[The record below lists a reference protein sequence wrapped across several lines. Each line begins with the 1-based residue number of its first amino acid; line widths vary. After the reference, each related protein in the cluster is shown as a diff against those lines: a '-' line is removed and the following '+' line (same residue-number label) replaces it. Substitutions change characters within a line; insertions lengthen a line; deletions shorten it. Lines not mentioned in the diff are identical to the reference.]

1 MNGLMLH
8 CGAHNVTREQ
18 VMEVKTPSPTDT
30 WYPIAHETLISRVEQ
45 ALGSLNMRVM
55 EQAHALTKNGDR
67 YFGLLRVANCQ
78 KTADD
83 YAYVLGL
90 RNAHDK
96 AFTASLAVGASVF
109 VCDNLSFSGEITIA
123 RKHTRFIEQDLPKLT
138 GNAVGLLAQKWSVM
152 NDRIAQYKQTMLTD
166 STAHDFI
173 IRATDINACTLQQIP
188 SILKEW
194 RTPRHPEFAKDK
206 SAWRLHNAF
215 TEVYKETSLT
225 LLPQR
230 SIRLSGLMDAQVG
243 FATTTAAEKVTA
255 GTVEVDAAVVAT
267 N

>member
-1 MNGLMLH
+1 MLH
-8 CGAHNVTREQ
+8 CGANNVTREQ
-18 VMEVKTPSPTDT
+18 VVQVKTPAATES
-30 WYPIAHETLISRVEQ
+30 WFPIAHETLISRVEE
-45 ALGSLNMRVM
+45 ALGTLKMRVV
-55 EQAHALTKNGDR
+55 EQAHALTKDGDR

-90 RNAHDK
+90 RNSHDK

-109 VCDNLSFSGEITIA
+109 VCDNLFFSGEITIA

-138 GNAVGLLAQKWSVM
+138 GNAVGMLAEKWNVM
-152 NDRIAQYKQTMLTD
+152 NDRIARYKDAMLED

-173 IRATDINACTLQQIP
+173 IRAVDLNACTNKDIP
-188 SILKEW
+188 AILTEW
-194 RTPRHPEFAKDK
+194 RTPRHPEFGVSK
-206 SAWRLHNAF
+206 SAWRLFNAF
-215 TEVYKETSLT
+215 TEIAKASSLA

-230 SIRLSGLMDAQVG
+230 TMRLHGLMDSQIG
-243 FATTTAAEKVTA
+243 FVAESANDRVTA
-255 GTVEVDAAVVAT
+255 GTAEADAAQVNVR